1 MRRADEEEGISDK
14 GRIMYKDTKA
24 ASTCYLRKTPSPLVT
39 VTAEKA
45 IRGTTGEEDKGQA
58 SPKESC
64 PDGH

>member
-1 MRRADEEEGISDK
+1 
-14 GRIMYKDTKA
+14 MYKDTKA